1 MIVQNTTE
9 ETKKIV
15 MFKYIKI
22 IIFDMLEK
30 TAMVIFA
37 NLLPT
42 LEQIG
47 GISLG
52 LSLGLDPLTVL
63 SVSLLVNCFLFFPVY
78 FGLKFFYDRFLSK
91 IRLFERYLDRV
102 RRKGKPYV
110 DKYGT
115 FGLTLF
121 IALPTPLTGTYT
133 ASILSW
139 FLDLDWKR
147 SFIAIAIGSTIG
159 AMVIFFGYIGIFN
172 FLRMIFK
179 F

>member
-1 MIVQNTTE
+1 
-9 ETKKIV
+9 
-15 MFKYIKI
+15 
-22 IIFDMLEK
+22 
-30 TAMVIFA
+30 MVAAA

-63 SVSLLVNCFLFFPVY
+63 ITSLLVNISLFFPIY
-78 FGLKFFYDRFLSK
+78 FGLKLFYDRFLNRIK
-91 IRLFERYLDRV
+91 LFEKYLERV

-110 DKYGT
+110 DKYGV
-115 FGLTLF
+115 FGLTMF

-139 FLDLDWKR
+139 FLDLDWKK
-147 SFIAIAIGSTIG
+147 SFLAIVLGSTIG
-159 AMVIFFGYIGIFN
+159 ALVIFFGYFGIFN
-172 FLRMIFK
+172 FLKLIFN
-179 F
+179 FWQD